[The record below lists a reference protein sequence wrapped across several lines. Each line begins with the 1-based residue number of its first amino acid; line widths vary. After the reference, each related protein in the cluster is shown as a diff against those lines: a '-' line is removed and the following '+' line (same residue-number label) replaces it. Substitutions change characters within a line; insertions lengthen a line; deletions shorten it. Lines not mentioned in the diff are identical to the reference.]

1 MEFRFV
7 TRNPNVYAKTEEAGL
22 KMVAKYPESRTDEF
36 VYLCRSKEERRKEK
50 ERGEKKEEKVCSHT
64 PI

>member
-1 MEFRFV
+1 M
-7 TRNPNVYAKTEEAGL
+7 N
-22 KMVAKYPESRTDEF
+22 
-36 VYLCRSKEERRKEK
+36 LCICVDRKEEERRKEK